1 MLALRRQLSAE
12 TAAPIAAALVA
23 TAVTVLYAYVIA
35 RQGDDD
41 GRRPWLIGAS
51 LLTASLLLLASTLVP
66 RSPTRLLLLSLASFT
81 LVIWTVLGALS
92 IGVLLLPAALLALY
106 ATGHATPSLSAAVVW
121 PILIIAAAASLLAV
135 TVVLESS

>member
-1 MLALRRQLSAE
+1 MWALRKQLSAE
-12 TAAPIAAALVA
+12 TAASIAAALVA

-35 RQGDDD
+35 HQGHDA

-51 LLTASLLLLASTLVP
+51 LLAASLLLLASTLFP
-66 RSPTRLLLLSLASFT
+66 KTPARLLLMSPASFT
-81 LVIWTVLGALS
+81 LVIWTVLGAFS

-106 ATGHATPSLSAAVVW
+106 ATGRVTPSVSVAVVW
-121 PILIIAAAASLLAV
+121 PVLIVAAAGSLLAV

>member
-1 MLALRRQLSAE
+1 MWALRKQLSAE
-12 TAAPIAAALVA
+12 TAASIAAALVA

-35 RQGDDD
+35 HQGHDA

-51 LLTASLLLLASTLVP
+51 LLTASLLLLASTVFP
-66 RSPTRLLLLSLASFT
+66 KAPARLLLMSSASFT
-81 LVIWTVLGALS
+81 LVIWTVVGAFS

-106 ATGHATPSLSAAVVW
+106 ATGRATPSVSTAVVW
-121 PILIIAAAASLLAV
+121 PVLIVAAAGSLLAV